1 MVESVLGRRVGVYCN
16 FIIHFLF
23 LLFLVFHGAGGVG
36 GEFAISQL
44 IWGILVSGSSIL
56 VVSPGG
62 ISTRCIGRRGG
73 VDYFLTNRIICDTRY
88 LSYTK
93 VWSQIIGEA
102 IPLRKLYFT
111 SKRVTYTIIIFV

>member
-36 GEFAISQL
+36 GEFTISQL

-62 ISTRCIGRRGG
+62 ISTRFIGGRGG
-73 VDYFLTNRIICDTRY
+73 VDCFLQVE
-88 LSYTK
+88 LH
-93 VWSQIIGEA
+93 
-102 IPLRKLYFT
+102 
-111 SKRVTYTIIIFV
+111 VTLDIYHIQKYGVKS